1 MFANITALP
10 TLDTLALPE
19 LALQE
24 LNIHLRGQLI
34 RRGDADYDQARQ
46 LWNGAVD
53 KRPALIVRSQTAQDV
68 ALAVAFARN
77 HNLPVSVRA
86 GGHNA
91 AGLALVDDGLVIDL
105 SRMKRIQVDPARRV
119 ARAEPGLTIGE
130 FTRALEPYGLLTPTG
145 TCSGTGIGGMTLGG
159 GIGWLTGR
167 FGLAIDNVLSFEVVT
182 AEGRLLKASAE
193 ENSDLFWGLRG
204 GGGNFGVVTAIEYQL
219 HPMGQVLGGAILYP
233 LSLDVLRAYFDF
245 TSAAPDEVIAY
256 AALATIPNVGPA
268 VAITVCYSGDNLAAG
283 EQALAPLRQFGT
295 PIVDMIR
302 PMNYTELITSL
313 DPTAPDGR
321 HYADTAYSLKQ
332 PGDDALKAMLACAE
346 QKSSPFSVI
355 VIHHING
362 AGARVAP
369 DATAFALRE
378 PHYSIVNA
386 AAWEEGP
393 AEPHLA
399 WAEESLARMQPF
411 ASQGLYVNFM
421 GQEGE
426 TAVREAY
433 RANYERLVAL
443 KRKYDPTNFFRMNQ
457 NIKPGGR

>member
-10 TLDTLALPE
+10 ALDTLLPE
-19 LALQE
+19 AALQE
-24 LNIHLRGQLI
+24 LSAGLRGQLI
-34 RRGDADYDQARQ
+34 RPGDAAYDQARR

-53 KRPALIVRSQTAQDV
+53 KHPALIVRSQAAQDV
-68 ALAVAFARN
+68 VLAVNFARS

-86 GGHNA
+86 GGHNGV
-91 AGLALVDDGLVIDL
+91 GLALVDDGLVIDL
-105 SRMKRIQVDPARRV
+105 SQMKRVQVDAARRI

-130 FTRALEPYGLLTPTG
+130 FTHILEPYGLLIPTG
-145 TCSGTGIGGMTLGG
+145 TCSGTGIAGMTLGG

-182 AEGRLLKASAE
+182 ADGRLLKASAE

-219 HPMGQVLGGAILYP
+219 HPMGQVLGGTILYP
-233 LSLDVLRAYFDF
+233 LSLDVLRGYFDY

-256 AALATIPNVGPA
+256 AALATIPNIGPA
-268 VAITVCYSGDNLAAG
+268 IAVTVCYSGEDLAAG
-283 EQALAPLRQFGT
+283 ERALAPLRRLG
-295 PIVDMIR
+295 PAIVDMIR
-302 PMNYTELITSL
+302 PLNYTELIASL

-332 PGDDALKAMLACAE
+332 PGDDALKALIACAE

-355 VIHHING
+355 VIHDIHG
-362 AGARVAP
+362 AATRVAP

-378 PHYSIVNA
+378 PHYSVVNA

-399 WAEESLARMQPF
+399 WAQESLARMQPF

-421 GQEGE
+421 GHEGE
-426 TAVREAY
+426 AAVRESY

-443 KRKYDPTNFFRMNQ
+443 KTKYDPTNFFRMNQ
-457 NIKPGGR
+457 NIKPGKK